1 MTFKTLT
8 DQLSVSAQISPA
20 AVAEAAKAGYSV
32 IISNRPDGE
41 DPGQPDAATMRAAA
55 EAAGMSWVH
64 IPVSGGQFPPDA
76 VAAFKD
82 AAAKGKTLAYCR
94 TGTRCTVLWA
104 LGAAGEMSADDI
116 IARAAEA
123 GYDISGLRPRLEA

>member
-55 EAAGMSWVH
+55 EAAGMSYVH

-76 VAAFKD
+76 VAAFKE
-82 AAAKGKTLAYCR
+82 ASAKGKTLAYCR
-94 TGTRCTVLWA
+94 SGTRCTVLWA
-104 LGAAGEMSADDI
+104 LGKPEGLSADEI
-116 IARAAEA
+116 ISRAADA
-123 GYDISGLRPRLEA
+123 GYDISGLRTHLES